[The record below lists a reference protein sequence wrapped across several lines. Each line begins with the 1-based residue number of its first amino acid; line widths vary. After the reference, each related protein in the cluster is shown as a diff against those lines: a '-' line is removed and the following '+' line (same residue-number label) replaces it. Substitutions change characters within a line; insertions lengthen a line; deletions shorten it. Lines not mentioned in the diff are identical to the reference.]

1 MINGKQNL
9 LKNDKNKN
17 SVCLTPITKE
27 THRTIINR
35 YINICFLSYLN
46 LFLSF
51 LGGAHE
57 NR

>member
-1 MINGKQNL
+1 MIRKQNL

-17 SVCLTPITKE
+17 SVCLTPITNE

-57 NR
+57 N